1 MATDDLNLSSMPG
14 RYAGALFEL
23 ASEQG
28 KVAEVEGD
36 LVAFRSLLEESAD
49 LKRLVQSP
57 VFSSDEQAAALKS
70 IAEKGGLGELTSN
83 FLQII
88 ARNRRLSAIAPMVRD
103 FVALAAN
110 ARGEV
115 TAEVTTAQAL
125 SDDQAVQLKQVLK
138 NSVGKDVQ
146 LDVKVDPSILG
157 GLIVKI
163 GSRMV
168 DTSLRTRLS
177 AIRSGLKGAA

>member
-28 KVAEVEGD
+28 NVAEVEGD
-36 LVAFRSLLEESAD
+36 LQTFDQLLTESDD
-49 LKRLVQSP
+49 LRRLVASP
-57 VFSSDEQAAALKS
+57 VFSSDEQAAALKALAAKAG
-70 IAEKGGLGELTSN
+70 IGALATN
-83 FLQII
+83 FLGVI
-88 ARNRRLSAIAPMVRD
+88 AKNRRLFAVPQMIKD
-103 FVALAAN
+103 FKSLAAHG
-110 ARGEV
+110 RGEV
-115 TAEVTTAQAL
+115 AAQVTTAQPL
-125 SDDQAVQLKQVLK
+125 SDEQVGELKETLK
-138 NSVGKDVQ
+138 RAVGKNVT
-146 LDVKVDPSILG
+146 LDVKVDSAILG

-177 AIRSGLKGAA
+177 AIRMGLKGAA